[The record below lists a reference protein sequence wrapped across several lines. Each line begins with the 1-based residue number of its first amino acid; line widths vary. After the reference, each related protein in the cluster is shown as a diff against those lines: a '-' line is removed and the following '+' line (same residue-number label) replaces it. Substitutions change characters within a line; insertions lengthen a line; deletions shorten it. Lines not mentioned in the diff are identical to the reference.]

1 MTAHA
6 VPALRRAGVLVLLVA
21 CLVIGS
27 SLPSGATF
35 ADSAT
40 VSTTVATAS
49 VGPPTNL
56 TASTR
61 CRGNTAT
68 VTLRWNASTSTR
80 LSGYLIRVHL
90 GAAYQDQ
97 TTVGPTTTSWQGST
111 DTFYVSNY
119 TMTFTVWTETQYGW
133 SAESAH
139 TARIVC

>member
-1 MTAHA
+1 VTARA

-49 VGPPTNL
+49 VGPPTSL

-68 VTLRWNASTSTR
+68 VTLRWNASTASR
-80 LSGYLIRVHL
+80 VSGYLIRVHL

-97 TTVGPTTTSWQGST
+97 QTVGPTATSWQGST
-111 DTFYVSNY
+111 DTFYVDNY
-119 TMTFTVWTETQYGW
+119 SMTFTVWTQTQYGW
-133 SAESAH
+133 TAQSAH
-139 TARIVC
+139 TPRILC